1 MSLKAKIISIVLGTL
16 LIIAIAVI
24 LKLTLFNKTPSYTPG
39 ETSVKT
45 VTTTISANTTNLTT
59 TTTVTTSTVTA
70 KQFVTSTETSTTKSA
85 TTKKTSEVQAQTAT
99 YYEFPVDVNTV
110 SLEHLMAINGIGEL
124 TAQSIINY
132 RNSIGII
139 YNMDLL
145 LEVDGVGTTT
155 LELLK
160 QYLYVSDYD
169 YADIVYDDPDQS
181 TSTAVTTT
189 TVTET
194 TTETSTTAEKVMK
207 PVNINTASAEEMAE
221 CLLIDLE
228 LAEKIVELRGKINKF
243 SNFLELLYVDGFS
256 QKMLAER
263 QEYILL

>member
-1 MSLKAKIISIVLGTL
+1 MNLKAKIILIVLAATL
-16 LIIAIAVI
+16 LIGIVFYPIIAVTNRKPLSI
-24 LKLTLFNKTPSYTPG
+24 TSETFEQTVI
-39 ETSVKT
+39 TSV
-45 VTTTISANTTNLTT
+45 STTN
-59 TTTVTTSTVTA
+59 VTTSTVTS
-70 KQFVTSTETSTTKSA
+70 KQSTTSAETTTTKTA
-85 TTKKTSEVQAQTAT
+85 TTKKTSESQTETTT
-99 YYEFPVDVNTV
+99 YYEFPADVNTV

-139 YNMDLL
+139 SNMDLL

-155 LELLK
+155 LDLLK

-228 LAEKIVELRGKINKF
+228 LAEKIVELRGKINQF

-263 QEYILL
+263 QEYILV

>member
-1 MSLKAKIISIVLGTL
+1 MNLKVKIISIILGTL

-24 LKLTLFNKTPSYTPG
+24 LKLTLFNKTLSHTPSK
-39 ETSVKT
+39 TSVKT
-45 VTTTISANTTNLTT
+45 FTTTISASTNNLMTT
-59 TTTVTTSTVTA
+59 TKVTTSTVTA
-70 KQFVTSTETSTTKSA
+70 KPFVTSTETSTTKSA

-110 SLEHLMAINGIGEL
+110 SLEHLMAINGVGEL

-169 YADIVYDDPDQS
+169 YADIAYDDPDQS
-181 TSTAVTTT
+181 TTVTTT
-189 TVTET
+189 TEET

-207 PVNINTASAEEMAE
+207 TVNINTASAEEMAE
-221 CLLIDLE
+221 CLLIDLG